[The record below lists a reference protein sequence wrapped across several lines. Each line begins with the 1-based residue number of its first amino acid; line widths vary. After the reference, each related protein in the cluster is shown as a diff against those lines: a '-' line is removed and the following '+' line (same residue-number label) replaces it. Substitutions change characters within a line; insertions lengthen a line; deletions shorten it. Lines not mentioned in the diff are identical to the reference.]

1 MENLGSKTSLDN
13 LDKGKT
19 QINWRFG
26 QAPIDTEYPKSYE
39 TKILF
44 LLLRVNNL
52 QSTTIRLLK
61 RNVDGLYKA
70 LFTILCSI

>member
-19 QINWRFG
+19 QINWLFS
-26 QAPIDTEYPKSYE
+26 QTLIDTDYPKLYE

-44 LLLRVNNL
+44 LLWRVNNL
-52 QSTTIRLLK
+52 QSTTIRLPIEK
-61 RNVDGLYKA
+61 KYR
-70 LFTILCSI
+70 